1 MSDKKTTKIVYNACF
16 GSFGLSRLARH
27 EYCKLSGVQ
36 LDEDV
41 SELKRHDPYLVTVL
55 ETLGSTAA
63 SDIYACLKIEEIQ
76 GSKYRITEY
85 DGFESVETPDDV
97 DWIDVGEE

>member
-1 MSDKKTTKIVYNACF
+1 MPDKKTTKIVYNACF
-16 GSFGLSRLARH
+16 GSFGLSERARQ

-41 SELKRHDPYLVTVL
+41 CELKRHDPYLVTVI
-55 ETLGSTAA
+55 EALGTTAS

-76 GSKYRITEY
+76 CSRYRITEY
-85 DGFESVETPDDV
+85 DGFESIETPDDV
-97 DWIDVGEE
+97 DWIDVDEE